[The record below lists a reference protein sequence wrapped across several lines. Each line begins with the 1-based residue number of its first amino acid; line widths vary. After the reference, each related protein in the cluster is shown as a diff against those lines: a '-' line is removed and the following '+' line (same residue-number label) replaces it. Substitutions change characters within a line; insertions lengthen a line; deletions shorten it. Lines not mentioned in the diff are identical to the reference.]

1 MSVASYV
8 KELVPKITGYKLAKI
23 GLISPPL
30 PANFTISITNMC
42 NSRCKTC
49 NVWKVYRDNP
59 KKKEKE
65 LTINEI
71 EKIFKSIGHTYFL
84 NISGGEPFMR
94 SDFPEI
100 IEAGCKYLTPRV
112 IHTPTNALMP
122 KKIEEMTEKI
132 LKIINKY
139 NPKIDFTIKPSF
151 DGIGAKHDKIR
162 GIKGNFNKTM
172 ETIERLN
179 KLKKKYPNLHVGLG
193 TVISKFNLK
202 DIKETADFVKKL
214 NVDTYINEMAEQR
227 SELFNLTDKITP
239 SAKEYEEAIKV
250 FSNTT
255 KDIMKK
261 SRFLDRM
268 VLSLRLAYY
277 ELAVRILKEEKQ
289 VIPCYSAIANAHI
302 SPYGDVWPCCILGY
316 SKSLGNLRDYNY
328 DFRKLWVSK
337 RAKEVRKFI
346 KDKKCHCP
354 LANIALTNIMCNPR
368 YLCKAMKHAILG

>member
-289 VIPCYSAIANAHI
+289 VIPCYKPIW
-302 SPYGDVWPCCILGY
+302 GCM
-316 SKSLGNLRDYNY
+316 
-328 DFRKLWVSK
+328 
-337 RAKEVRKFI
+337 
-346 KDKKCHCP
+346 
-354 LANIALTNIMCNPR
+354 ALLHTG
-368 YLCKAMKHAILG
+368 L